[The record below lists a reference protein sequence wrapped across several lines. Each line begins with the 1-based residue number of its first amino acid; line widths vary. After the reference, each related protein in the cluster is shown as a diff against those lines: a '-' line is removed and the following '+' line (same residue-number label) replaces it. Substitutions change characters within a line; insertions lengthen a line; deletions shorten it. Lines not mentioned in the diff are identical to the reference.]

1 MEYTV
6 LTGKSNSLSDARL
19 EIERKVEKLL
29 KQGWELNGGISV
41 SNSQDD
47 YSDCYVLAQAL
58 VKK

>member
-29 KQGWELNGGISV
+29 KQGWELNGGVSV
-41 SNSQDD
+41 ATSQDD
-47 YSDCYVLAQAL
+47 YSIYYVLAQAL

>member
-29 KQGWELNGGISV
+29 KQDWELNGGVSV
-41 SNSQDD
+41 ATSQDD
-47 YSDCYVLAQAL
+47 YSIYYVLA
-58 VKK
+58 

>member
-6 LTGKSNSLSDARL
+6 LTGKSNTLSDARL

-47 YSDCYVLAQAL
+47 YSARYVLAQAL